1 MNASPSHT
9 RRPVAPRAPGRW
21 CALAA
26 CALLWG
32 TTGALAQGSGT
43 PAPGG
48 IYTCI
53 DAHGRRLTSDRPI
66 PACIDREQ
74 RELNR
79 DGTVRRIIPPTLTA
93 TDRGVEFIA
102 DGMHRLDH
110 ARRDDLDPQI
120 SDGRA
125 VQCHRACPGG

>member
-43 PAPGG
+43 PAPAG

-66 PACIDREQ
+66 ALTRGPHRFVAECVG
-74 RELNR
+74 R
-79 DGTVRRIIPPTLTA
+79 DPRSRDYSALFDTLTA
-93 TDRGVEFIA
+93 VPAE
-102 DGMHRLDH
+102 
-110 ARRDDLDPQI
+110 
-120 SDGRA
+120 
-125 VQCHRACPGG
+125 